1 MIAKIP
7 LAWLQLTHQK
17 GRLLVTL
24 AGVAFAVILM
34 FMQVGFRDAL
44 FEDSITIHK
53 TLAADLV
60 LLSPKSVA
68 LFGLSSFPERRLYD
82 ALEIEGVASARPF
95 YLSGGRW
102 KNPENASSREIVIL
116 AFDPDKPVFN
126 LPDVENNLATIRLAD
141 VLLFDRLSRSE
152 FGSVAAEFE
161 QNGTVTTEMN
171 GRKIRVGGLFSMG
184 GGVLSAD
191 GLVITSDLNY
201 LRITGNSTDE
211 IDLGLVRLQPGA
223 DPLRVKSALMAQ
235 LPEDVRAITRQE
247 FLEFEIAYWQGS
259 TPIGFIF
266 SLGSAMGFF
275 IGAII
280 VYQILYTDVTNHL
293 AEYATLKAMGYT
305 NGYLLGAVFQ
315 EALLLA
321 SLGFIPGLAISLIL
335 YDVTR
340 DAARLPMATDASRVL
355 FLLGLTVLMCFT
367 SGAIAVRKL
376 RGADP
381 ADIF

>member
-152 FGSVAAEFE
+152 FGPVAAEFE